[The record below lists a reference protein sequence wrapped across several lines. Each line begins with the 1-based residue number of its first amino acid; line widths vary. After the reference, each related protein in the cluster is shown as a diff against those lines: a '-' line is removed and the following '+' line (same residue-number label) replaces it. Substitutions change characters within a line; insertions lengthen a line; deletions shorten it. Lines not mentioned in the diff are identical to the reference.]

1 MPKGEHFKKDNPRIH
16 QVSFKVNATEL
27 SSLKQI
33 IEKENMGMAEWFRH
47 QITQYSENG
56 SPTVN
61 SKLNGS
67 SEKTDKKEVK
77 VKTEK
82 PVEKIAKK
90 SEVKEKENKQN
101 QPVSQKD
108 QSQMSLF

>member
-33 IEKENMGMAEWFRH
+33 LEKENMGMAEWFRH
-47 QITQYSENG
+47 QIIQYSDNG
-56 SPTVN
+56 SAVVD
-61 SKLNGS
+61 SKLNGR
-67 SEKTDKKEVK
+67 SEKTDKKEKK
-77 VKTEK
+77 VKIEK
-82 PVEKIAKK
+82 PIEKVASK
-90 SEVKEKENKQN
+90 SENKESEKK
-101 QPVSQKD
+101 QPVSQQD